1 MSQSQDAL
9 LIIAKPDLAAK
20 KAEWLD
26 HLHLQRRVSEKT
38 LEAYD
43 RDVTQFLRFLTDHL
57 GESPGVPDVA
67 DLKPADIRGFM
78 AFRRRANG
86 ASGRTLARGLA
97 GIRSFF
103 RFLEKQGLANPAALS
118 AIRPPKESRPLPRP
132 LPASQARAV
141 TQSDSSLHED
151 PWIAARDA
159 AVLTLLYGAGLR
171 ISEAIGLNLED
182 RPVAGQKSMRVI
194 GKGGKERIVPLL
206 PIINSA
212 IDDYITLCP
221 YVLTRGEKLFR
232 GARGGP
238 LRARLI
244 QSALQK
250 IRSALGL
257 PAKATPHALR
267 HSFATHLLEAGGD
280 LRSIQELL
288 GHASL
293 STTQIYT
300 AVDTSHL
307 LDVYQK
313 SHPRAG

>member
-26 HLHLQRRVSEKT
+26 HLQLQRRVSEKT

-43 RDVTQFLRFLTDHL
+43 RDVSQFLRFLTHHL
-57 GESPGVPDVA
+57 GESPGVRDVA

-78 AFRRRANG
+78 AFRRRVDG

-97 GIRSFF
+97 GIRSLF

-171 ISEAIGLNLED
+171 ISEAIGMNLED
-182 RPVAGQKSMRVI
+182 KPVPGQKSMRVI
-194 GKGGKERIVPLL
+194 GKGGKERVVPLL
-206 PIINSA
+206 PIINTA
-212 IDDYITLCP
+212 IDDYVALCP
-221 YVLTRGEKLFR
+221 YPLTRGEKLFR

-244 QSALQK
+244 QAALQK

-307 LDVYQK
+307 LNVYQK

>member
-26 HLHLQRRVSEKT
+26 HLQLQRRVSEKT

-43 RDVTQFLRFLTDHL
+43 RDVSQFLRFLTDHL
-57 GESPGVPDVA
+57 GESPGVRDVA

-78 AFRRRANG
+78 AFRRRVDG

-97 GIRSFF
+97 GIRSLF

-171 ISEAIGLNLED
+171 ISEAIGMNLED
-182 RPVAGQKSMRVI
+182 KPVPGQKSMRVI
-194 GKGGKERIVPLL
+194 GKGGKERVVPLL
-206 PIINSA
+206 PIINTA
-212 IDDYITLCP
+212 IDDYVALCP
-221 YVLTRGEKLFR
+221 YPLTRGEKLFR

-307 LDVYQK
+307 LNVYQK